1 MTSTMM
7 HHDLMLDHLIER
19 AEKLFPTVEVVSRR
33 ADKSL
38 LRHDYGSVGRRARA
52 LAAGLQRAGLVEGDR
67 VATLMWN
74 SHAHLELYFGA
85 PMSGGVYHTLNLRLS
100 PEELVFIVSHARD
113 RFVVVDDVLLPLW
126 RGVVKTAAAKGV
138 TLPVE
143 KVFVYSQSSEPVP
156 EGFLPYESLVEG
168 GDADFVRPTPD
179 EHRAAGLCYTSGT
192 TGKPKGVLYSHR
204 ALVLHSFASS
214 LVDMLGLSQKDVIV
228 PVVPMFHANAWGLP
242 FTATMVGA
250 KQVMPGPHLDPAS
263 LLDLYEKERVT
274 ISAGVPTIWMGIQQ
288 ALEKEPERYKLQK
301 GLRMVV
307 GGSAAPESM
316 IRAFD
321 RFDMRVI
328 HAWGMTETTPL
339 GSVALPKAS
348 MRDLGEDALYK
359 VRATQGLP
367 APYVELRARGE
378 GGLIAW
384 NGTSLGELEVRGP
397 WVAASYLDNDEAK
410 DKWTDDGWFR
420 TGDVVSIDA
429 EGYIRIAD
437 RTKDLIK
444 SGGEWISSVDLEN
457 ALMGHASVK
466 EAAVIAIPDDKWGER
481 PLAAIVLK
489 DGKAATETE
498 LAAHL
503 LQHGF
508 AKWQLPDGYVFRDA
522 IPRTSTGKFMKMT
535 LRDELRAWKARQP

>member
-1 MTSTMM
+1 MM

-19 AEKLFPTVEVVSRR
+19 AEKIFPTVEIVSRR

-38 LRHDYGSVGRRARA
+38 VRHDYATVARRARS
-52 LAAGLQRAGLVEGDR
+52 LAAGLQKAGLREGDR

-100 PEELVFIVSHARD
+100 PEELVFIISHARD

-143 KVFVYSQSSEPVP
+143 KVFVNALTSEPVP

-168 GDADFVRPTPD
+168 GDAGFVRPAPD

-214 LVDMLGLSQKDVIV
+214 LVDMLALAQRDVIV

-250 KQVMPGPHLDPAS
+250 KQVMPGPHLDAVS
-263 LLDLYEKERVT
+263 LLELYEKERVT

-288 ALEKEPERYKLQK
+288 ALEKEPERWKLQRD
-301 GLRMVV
+301 LRMVV

-321 RFDMRVI
+321 RFSMRVV

-339 GSVALPKAS
+339 GSVAMPKAS
-348 MRDLGEDALYK
+348 MAGLDEDALYK
-359 VRATQGLP
+359 VRASQGLP
-367 APYVELRARGE
+367 APFVEIRARGE
-378 GGLIAW
+378 GGLVAW
-384 NGTSLGELEVRGP
+384 NGKALGELEVRGP

-420 TGDVVSIDA
+420 TGDVVTIDA

-457 ALMGHASVK
+457 ALMGHGAVK

-489 DGKAATETE
+489 DGKAATEEE
-498 LAAHL
+498 LSAHL
-503 LQHGF
+503 LAHGF

>member
-1 MTSTMM
+1 MM

-19 AEKLFPTVEVVSRR
+19 AEKIFPSVEIVSRR

-38 LRHDYGSVGRRARA
+38 VRHDYATVGARARA
-52 LAAGLQRAGLVEGDR
+52 LAAGLQRAGLREGDR

-143 KVFVYSQSSEPVP
+143 KVFVSSLTSEPTP

-168 GDADFVRPTPD
+168 GDAGFVRPAPD

-214 LVDMLGLSQKDVIV
+214 LVDMLALAQKDVIV

-250 KQVMPGPHLDPAS
+250 KQVMPGPHLDAVS
-263 LLDLYEKERVT
+263 LLELYEQERVT
-274 ISAGVPTIWMGIQQ
+274 ISAGVPTIWMGILQ
-288 ALEKEPERYKLQK
+288 ALEKEPERWKLQK
-301 GLRMVV
+301 DLRMVV

-321 RFDMRVI
+321 RFSMRVV

-339 GSVALPKAS
+339 GSVAMPKAS
-348 MRDLGEDALYK
+348 MASLDADALYK

-367 APYVELRARGE
+367 APFVEVRARGD
-378 GGLIAW
+378 GGLVAW
-384 NGTSLGELEVRGP
+384 NGKALGELEVRGP

-457 ALMGHASVK
+457 ALMGHGAVK

-489 DGKAATETE
+489 DGKTVTEDE
-498 LAAHL
+498 LSAHL
-503 LQHGF
+503 LAHGF

-535 LRDELRAWKARQP
+535 LRDELRAWKARQT